1 MNGISPLPS
10 NLPDQ
15 IPREAAILGELCD
28 SAKIGVKRPSQDEA
42 LEAPELKKTNLDPET
57 AAVPVSMTADAKSE
71 PEDAFEMSSSGLT
84 DNGNGPSVSYYCKYR
99 VNLAFIVRSST
110 FLMVFSYVFQPIL

>member
-15 IPREAAILGELCD
+15 IPREAAILSDLCD

-57 AAVPVSMTADAKSE
+57 AAVPVSMTVDAKSE

-84 DNGNGPSVSYYCKYR
+84 DNGNGPSVSYYCKCHR
-99 VNLAFIVRSST
+99 VILAFIFRSLT
-110 FLMVFSYVFQPIL
+110 LLDGFLS

>member
-15 IPREAAILGELCD
+15 IPREAAILSELCD

-57 AAVPVSMTADAKSE
+57 AAVPVSMTIDAKSE

-84 DNGNGPSVSYYCKYR
+84 DNGNGPSVSYYCKYK
-99 VNLAFIVRSST
+99 VILAFIFRSSS
-110 FLMVFSYVFQPIL
+110 FLDGFLSQPIL